1 MSRVCVR
8 ALDIAVS
15 ARTLRSRIG
24 NVTLILRMKMIQRMR
39 TVLLWLCLWS
49 AVLLGSCRISPE
61 RRPSEPATAPEN
73 PAPQANLPANEPN
86 SVQAPE
92 SSKQPPK
99 EAIARVLPES
109 LIAAPDKN
117 SAARA
122 VDYNTLIATRSS
134 TAQQN
139 SGWRY
144 RTTRRGEIVGF
155 EFSNY
160 GGNRILPARRD
171 ASKNQF
177 YTRDFQFRF
186 DERARQDIH
195 LMVSDWVP
203 SRDRVFRLS
212 EIMNSL
218 MLFFPRK
225 FLPAI
230 VNAGE
235 RNIVSLPT
243 GEAIEFDASTQEIR
257 GGVFLEAA
265 VDFNPDGS
273 ARKFPAIEYRGK
285 GLLLRIDARGKD
297 PRIANIATITIGT
310 PPENCTAGITCNR
323 CQVPSKELWQQT
335 GAERFKFSSD
345 AEFDQFLVARC
356 GFGLPKLDAEVTVT
370 TLQ

>member
-1 MSRVCVR
+1 
-8 ALDIAVS
+8 
-15 ARTLRSRIG
+15 
-24 NVTLILRMKMIQRMR
+24 MKMIQRIR
-39 TVLLWLCLWS
+39 TVLLGLGLWS
-49 AVLLGSCRISPE
+49 AVLLGGCRISPE
-61 RRPSEPATAPEN
+61 RGPSEPATTPES
-73 PAPQANLPANEPN
+73 PPPQANLPADEP
-86 SVQAPE
+86 SPVREPE
-92 SSKQPPK
+92 LSKKPPH
-99 EAIARVLPES
+99 EVIVRMLPES
-109 LIAAPDKN
+109 VIAEPGNN
-117 SAARA
+117 SPSRV

-134 TAQQN
+134 AAPQN

-144 RTTRRGEIVGF
+144 RITRRGEIVGF

-160 GGNRILPARRD
+160 GGNRILPPRRD

-230 VNAGE
+230 VNIGE
-235 RNIVSLPT
+235 RNIVNLPT
-243 GEAIEFDASTQEIR
+243 GEAIEFDASTHEIR
-257 GGVFLEAA
+257 GGVFSEAA
-265 VDFNPDGS
+265 VDVNPDGGT
-273 ARKFPAIEYRGK
+273 RKFPGIEYRGK
-285 GLLLRIDARGKD
+285 GVLLRVDARGKD
-297 PRIANIATITIGT
+297 PRIATIATITVGT
-310 PPENCTAGITCNR
+310 PPENCNGGIACNR
-323 CQVPSKELWQQT
+323 CQVPSKELWYQT

-345 AEFDQFLVARC
+345 AEFEQFLIARC
-356 GFGLPKLDAEVTVT
+356 GFGLPKLTSDIPVT